1 MISLKKAISFLVLFA
16 LILSLA
22 ACASEGSKDYSRH
35 TGLVEISG
43 RSNLYYDPATKIV
56 YILFNETAGY
66 AGYGY
71 MSAYY
76 APNGLPYVYEDGTLV
91 EIK

>member
-22 ACASEGSKDYSRH
+22 ACASEGSKDYSKH

-43 RSNLYYDPATKIV
+43 RRNLYYDPATKIV
-56 YILFNETAGY
+56 YILFNEVTGY
-66 AGYGY
+66 EG
-71 MSAYY
+71 Y
-76 APNGLPYVYEDGTLV
+76 APNGLPYVYEDGVLV